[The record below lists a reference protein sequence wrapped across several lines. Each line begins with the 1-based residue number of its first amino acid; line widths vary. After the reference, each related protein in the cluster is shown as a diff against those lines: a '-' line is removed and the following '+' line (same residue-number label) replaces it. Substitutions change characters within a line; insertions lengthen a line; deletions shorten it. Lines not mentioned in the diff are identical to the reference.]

1 MSISVETFTTVCV
14 PGIASLA
21 YFSAGIANLYTRNYP
36 MAIMWL
42 CYAVANI
49 CLLTTV
55 LRK

>member
-1 MSISVETFTTVCV
+1 MSIETFTTVCV

-21 YFSAGIANLYTRNYP
+21 YFSAGIANLYARNYA

-42 CYAVANI
+42 CYSVANVA
-49 CLLTTV
+49 LLSTV

>member
-1 MSISVETFTTVCV
+1 MSVETFTTVCV

-21 YFSAGIANLYTRNYP
+21 YFSAGIANLYTRNWA

-42 CYAVANI
+42 CYAVANLA
-49 CLLTTV
+49 LLSTV

>member
-1 MSISVETFTTVCV
+1 MSIETFTTVCV

-42 CYAVANI
+42 CYAVANLA
-49 CLLTTV
+49 LLSTV